1 MLAATSITPATS
13 SVEEPPAPA
22 LAVEEL
28 RSVLGIAARA
38 ASSVTGRIIVRRRR
52 WKDRA
57 MRENEGLMSTRSF
70 SPLFLR
76 SPRPSLLLGAAVAVL
91 AIIAETLAVYPLAHV
106 APVVSLGV
114 VYLLGVVAVSTYWGI
129 RLGFATAIV
138 SALAYNYFHLPPVGR
153 LTLTDD
159 RNWVA
164 LASFLVV
171 AGATGVIA
179 DLARARAAEADSRR
193 READL
198 ANEMSTTLL
207 LGAGLEDA
215 LAVTGQRLASALGA
229 SSATIE
235 TGAAAGDARHT
246 AFPLREGEEVIGTL
260 VLPAAF
266 AERNRDRISTRIV
279 PALQSVL
286 AAALHRDVL
295 LGEVVETAAL
305 RRNDEMKTALL
316 RSVSHDLRTP
326 LTAIMTAA
334 AALDPERSDP
344 EQLAEV
350 RAVVLEASERLAG
363 FVDKLLDL
371 SRLQSGAAEQHV
383 GAYALEEV
391 IAEAAEHV
399 GADAGILRM
408 SLGEDIPLL
417 EGDPSQLERA
427 FANLIENAVRY
438 SAGKPVSIRARVVGE
453 RVRVRI
459 VDQGPGI
466 RAGEFERIFMPFY
479 RAPGQPDGHQ
489 GSGLGLAIA
498 KGFIEVNGGHISV
511 ESLPG
516 QGTSFIVEFAL
527 GPALAAQGAAA

>member
-1 MLAATSITPATS
+1 M
-13 SVEEPPAPA
+13 
-22 LAVEEL
+22 
-28 RSVLGIAARA
+28 
-38 ASSVTGRIIVRRRR
+38 
-52 WKDRA
+52 
-57 MRENEGLMSTRSF
+57 
-70 SPLFLR
+70 
-76 SPRPSLLLGAAVAVL
+76 L

-106 APVVSLGV
+106 APVFSLGV

-129 RLGFATAIV
+129 QLGFATAIV
-138 SALAYNYFHLPPVGR
+138 SALAYNYFHLPPVGH
-153 LTLTDD
+153 LTLTDH

-164 LASFLVV
+164 LGSFLVV

-179 DLARARAAEADSRR
+179 DLARARAAEAEAAAVRPIWPTRWLPRCCSVPASRTHSRSRERAWRVRSAPPRRRSRR
-193 READL
+193 
-198 ANEMSTTLL
+198 
-207 LGAGLEDA
+207 GG
-215 LAVTGQRLASALGA
+215 
-229 SSATIE
+229 
-235 TGAAAGDARHT
+235 AGDARRT

-260 VLPAAF
+260 VLPVAF

-286 AAALHRDVL
+286 AAALHRDAL

-350 RAVVLEASERLAG
+350 RAVVLEAGERLAG

-383 GAYALEEV
+383 APYALEEV
-391 IAEAAEHV
+391 IAEAAADV

-438 SAGKPVSIRARVVGE
+438 SAGKPVSIRARVVGD

-466 RAGEFERIFMPFY
+466 RAGELERIFMPFY

-527 GPALAAQGAAA
+527 VPALATQGAAA